1 MNELFKVK
9 AEPCADYVED
19 LSAYVDGE
27 IGRDE
32 VKLEPDLH
40 RTREAMHPDLSRLV
54 RHMGE
59 CAGCHDYTNA
69 LRQLSELNR
78 SAAIC
83 PDPRDEHTALADFEH
98 DEATAGCVDPSR
110 LFASIACN
118 LVEEK
123 REALARLFY
132 EIGKAYALAG
142 NRALQEKRRQSVAYA
157 SRPLS
162 LRGTEARARR
172 ELKNVEALEMQ
183 MDQKHEGAQAL
194 RAGSGLLLRRSRQL
208 FGSSR
213 RGSAALTRARR
224 FLEESLAL
232 DSTLDEAR
240 LYLGFRHAVVGRP
253 DRARIQFRKVHL
265 EGRTSLLR
273 LLASQSLGRLYA
285 EGGDYHRAI
294 ECYEEVVSS
303 GEALEAAELFPSFLN
318 LAVNYA
324 KAGQVDKSTET
335 FVDIAR
341 LFSDR
346 LPRIRELLARKT
358 FFQALL
364 DKNLTLKWTLAS
376 RAPALFA
383 A

>member
-27 IGRDE
+27 IGRDP
-32 VKLEPDLH
+32 VDLAPDLG
-40 RTREAMHPDLSRLV
+40 RTQEALHPDLSRLV

-78 SAAIC
+78 SSATY
-83 PDPRDEHTALADFEH
+83 PDPSDEHALLADFEQ
-98 DEATAGCVDPSR
+98 EEKTASCVDPSK

-123 REALARLFY
+123 RGALARLFY

-157 SRPLS
+157 SRPLP

-172 ELKNVEALEMQ
+172 ELKDAEALESQ
-183 MDQKHEGAQAL
+183 IDQRHEGAQSL
-194 RAGSGLLLRRSRQL
+194 RTGSGLLLRRSRQL
-208 FGSSR
+208 FGPSR

-224 FLEESLAL
+224 FLEEALAL
-232 DSTLDEAR
+232 DASLDEAR

-253 DRARIQFRKVHL
+253 DRARIQFRKVSL
-265 EGRTSLLR
+265 EGRTPLLR
-273 LLASQSLGRLYA
+273 LLAIQSIGRLYA
-285 EGGDYHRAI
+285 EGGDYRRAI
-294 ECYEEVVSS
+294 ECYEEVVRS
-303 GEALEAAELFPSFLN
+303 GEASETAELFPAFLN

-346 LPRIRELLARKT
+346 LPKIRELLARKT
-358 FFQALL
+358 YFQALL
-364 DKNLTLKWTLAS
+364 DKNLSLKSTLAS